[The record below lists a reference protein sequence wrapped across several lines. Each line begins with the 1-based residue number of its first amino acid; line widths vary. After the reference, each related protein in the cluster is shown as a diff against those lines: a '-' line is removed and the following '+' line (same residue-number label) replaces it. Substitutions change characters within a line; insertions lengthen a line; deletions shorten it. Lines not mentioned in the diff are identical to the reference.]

1 MDIQSS
7 YHTIFEETNSI
18 YHNVLSEVVS
28 RVGLENAYSWNNTV
42 EFKEDADVLIKWQTM
57 ILMNMKSMV
66 L

>member
-28 RVGLENAYSWNNTV
+28 RVGLEMHIPGIILWN
-42 EFKEDADVLIKWQTM
+42 LRRM
-57 ILMNMKSMV
+57 RMY
-66 L
+66 